1 MKTAKKE
8 MKNTEMTT
16 TSLVCD
22 IKAGTECWAWQYD
35 WPAGLSMPMLSM
47 KPVRGI
53 LAEYPDR
60 IGNTSRGPG
69 WFVPYSGKSRK
80 PAFTKAVRVE
90 SVNLH
95 AEKDD
100 AVATYNKAVQK
111 TIAQFMAAA
120 MQAQDNLVK
129 TEELGFVDD
138 ELEQYPVMRADLSCD
153 HESVIT
159 AMAPILELRPDYEGE
174 LMEWDK
180 FNNLMD
186 RGLINQY
193 DGCAMLHVDGKGCD
207 NVLIDMY
214 RGMLYV
220 QDKYM
225 VPFEHIPTV
234 LAGHSVQVLWMPK

>member
-16 TSLVCD
+16 ASLVCD

-35 WPAGLSMPMLSM
+35 WPAGLSRPMLSM

-80 PAFTKAVRVE
+80 PAFTKSVRVE

-100 AVATYNKAVQK
+100 AVAAYNKAVQK
-111 TIAQFMAAA
+111 TIARFMAAA
-120 MQAQDNLVK
+120 MQSP
-129 TEELGFVDD
+129 G
-138 ELEQYPVMRADLSCD
+138 
-153 HESVIT
+153 
-159 AMAPILELRPDYEGE
+159 RPGQ
-174 LMEWDK
+174 
-180 FNNLMD
+180 D
-186 RGLINQY
+186 RGAGLRGRRAGTIS
-193 DGCAMLHVDGKGCD
+193 GHARGP
-207 NVLIDMY
+207 VL
-214 RGMLYV
+214 
-220 QDKYM
+220 
-225 VPFEHIPTV
+225 
-234 LAGHSVQVLWMPK
+234 